1 MRRLWVLLSLLAAV
15 TAGSACGNEE
25 TLTDPGGRML
35 FVTAGGNQT
44 GIVGEALT
52 APLTVRVTN
61 LAGRP
66 VAGDSVRFS
75 IPPEAGRL
83 SHQPAITDEDGY
95 AYAGW
100 TLPTRAGSYRA
111 TAAIPYDTVTFLA
124 TAAAGP
130 GIVLQLV
137 GGGDQTGA
145 TGQALLDRI
154 VVRVGDQ
161 YDNPVRGTTVAFVA
175 PLGNGTALTPIA
187 QSDASGQASTVWV
200 LGEVAGPMNLR
211 AKAAN
216 IGRIFVNATATTAS
230 P

>member
-1 MRRLWVLLSLLAAV
+1 MRRLCLLRSLLAAV

-35 FVTAGGNQT
+35 FITAGGNQT

-83 SHQPAITDEDGY
+83 SNQPAITDEDGY

-100 TLPTRAGSYRA
+100 TLPTRAGSYQA
-111 TAAIPYDTVTFLA
+111 TAAVPFDTVAFLA
-124 TAAAGP
+124 TASAGP
-130 GIVLQLV
+130 GTTLQLV
-137 GGGDQTGA
+137 AGGDQTGVA
-145 TGQALLDRI
+145 GQALPDRI
-154 VVRVGDQ
+154 VVRIADQ
-161 YDNPVRGTTVAFVA
+161 YGNPVRGTTVAFVA
-175 PLGNGTALTPIA
+175 PLGNGTALTPLT
-187 QSDASGQASTVWV
+187 QSDGAGWASTAWV
-200 LGEVAGPMNLR
+200 LGSLPGPMELR
-211 AKAAN
+211 AKVAN
-216 IGRIFVNATATTAS
+216 LGRIFINATATAGI